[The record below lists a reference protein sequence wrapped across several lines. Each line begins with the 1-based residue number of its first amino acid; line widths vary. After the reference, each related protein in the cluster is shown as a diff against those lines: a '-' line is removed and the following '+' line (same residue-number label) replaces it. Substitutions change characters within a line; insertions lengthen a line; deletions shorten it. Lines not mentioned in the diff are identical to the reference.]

1 MNEFEEN
8 IKVIQDQMN
17 RRSVKPF
24 LKLHGTLSKIKN
36 FRQSPQ
42 TVANNVYDAVFYTI
56 ENLKKIYDRDCPD
69 LAPDISDISELPSNS
84 LFSNIIQ
91 QVFEQQRLLG
101 KKIVCFMAP
110 IFTSENIIDGYYR
123 RIKAVDDIFADDFYC
138 VYISPFGYNYETKI
152 ITHKQIDEN
161 HLSISYDM
169 HDEVQ
174 QNIIRKVGDMCDVLY
189 HHSVGYINW
198 LILKNPNIIKIVDLH
213 GALPEELQMYELYER
228 SQTEKENEKI
238 AANNVDYFVCVTE
251 EMSNH
256 MKNKYPQSKAKHI
269 IMPILEEKIVF
280 LSQNKPSI
288 NSAISEKPV
297 VTYAGGLQK
306 WQMIDRMQEIIWK
319 TQDKYEYRIFVP
331 SPDDFY
337 DMWTYAES
345 PNFNV
350 ESKQIEELLKEYY
363 NCQYGFILREES
375 VVNSVACP
383 TKLVEY
389 LATGIIP
396 IMNTVKLGDFVQ
408 DGMKYISMEDFVAGN
423 LPPEHERQLL
433 VESNKKVLARMV
445 EKFIDGKASIHSIVQ
460 KGKI

>member
-42 TVANNVYDAVFYTI
+42 TVAYNVYDAVFYTI

-138 VYISPFGYNYETKI
+138 VNISPFGYNYETKI

-169 HDEVQ
+169 HDEVK

-198 LILKNPNIIKIVDLH
+198 LILNCSETTIVDTAYPDILTLSLEERDAISYQKINTNTQ
-213 GALPEELQMYELYER
+213 ALANAMLNV
-228 SQTEKENEKI
+228 SQNLAQYKQSAEKYKSSI
-238 AANNVDYFVCVTE
+238 SSFGYE
-251 EMSNH
+251 EM
-256 MKNKYPQSKAKHI
+256 
-269 IMPILEEKIVF
+269 V
-280 LSQNKPSI
+280 
-288 NSAISEKPV
+288 
-297 VTYAGGLQK
+297 
-306 WQMIDRMQEIIWK
+306 DR
-319 TQDKYEYRIFVP
+319 
-331 SPDDFY
+331 
-337 DMWTYAES
+337 
-345 PNFNV
+345 
-350 ESKQIEELLKEYY
+350 
-363 NCQYGFILREES
+363 
-375 VVNSVACP
+375 
-383 TKLVEY
+383 Y
-389 LATGIIP
+389 L
-396 IMNTVKLGDFVQ
+396 
-408 DGMKYISMEDFVAGN
+408 
-423 LPPEHERQLL
+423 
-433 VESNKKVLARMV
+433 KVL
-445 EKFIDGKASIHSIVQ
+445 EGS
-460 KGKI
+460 